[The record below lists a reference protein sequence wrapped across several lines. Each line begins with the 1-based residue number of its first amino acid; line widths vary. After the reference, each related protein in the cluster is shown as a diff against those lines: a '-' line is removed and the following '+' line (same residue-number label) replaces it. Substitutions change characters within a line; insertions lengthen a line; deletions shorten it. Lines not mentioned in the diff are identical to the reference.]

1 MEWIVLTIVLVAL
14 ALFWIYQFA
23 QLMTLS
29 DDDFPGRYDKALWVV
44 AFVAVSFLAA
54 LAFSVWKGI
63 MPEVQASER
72 ETKRTQ
78 DEKPPT

>member
-1 MEWIVLTIVLVAL
+1 MQWEWLVLTIVLVAL

-29 DDDFPGRYDKALWVV
+29 DDDFPGRFDKTLWVV
-44 AFVAVSFLAA
+44 AFVTVTFLAA

-63 MPEVQASER
+63 MPEVQEAER
-72 ETKRTQ
+72 EMKH
-78 DEKPPT
+78 K